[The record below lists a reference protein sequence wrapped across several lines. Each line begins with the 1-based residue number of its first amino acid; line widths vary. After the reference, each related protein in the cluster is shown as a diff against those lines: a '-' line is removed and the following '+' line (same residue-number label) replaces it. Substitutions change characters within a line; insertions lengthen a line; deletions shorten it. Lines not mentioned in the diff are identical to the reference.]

1 MTSGSS
7 PYSSATDQAVKLRRD
22 AELAAAEQAA
32 ERLVAE
38 EVAREAIQGRA
49 EADRIARE
57 HAEAAKQAHEART
70 EAERVVTEHSQQRQ
84 LAESLAERAARARE
98 AAENGE
104 EVVAFGGD
112 GMLRI
117 VAHAIRGTDAVLGL
131 LPGGR
136 GNDFGHVLGIPSD
149 PVAACEI
156 LADGE
161 VRSLDAAE
169 VDGDTFVGI
178 ASYGLDSIVNRLAN
192 EAPRALGRASYATAL
207 FSGLRGWRPVE
218 FELVLDGTA
227 RSFTGFTVAASN
239 SGRYGGGM
247 KMAPDARLDDG
258 LLDVVVIDD
267 MPIPRLVRSL
277 PRLFTGSHVESD
289 KVHVLQAAEVRVAA
303 DRSFELYA
311 DGDPIGH
318 TPATVRALPGAL
330 RFRAP
335 RSRVS

>member
-1 MTSGSS
+1 MTRRLRILCNPTAGGGKKPARAPEVEAALRARGLDFALELTSS
-7 PYSSATDQAVKLRRD
+7 P
-22 AELAAAEQAA
+22 
-32 ERLVAE
+32 
-38 EVAREAIQGRA
+38 
-49 EADRIARE
+49 E
-57 HAEAAKQAHEART
+57 HT
-70 EAERVVTEHSQQRQ
+70 
-84 LAESLAERAARARE
+84 AARARE

-136 GNDFGHVLGIPSD
+136 GNDFGHVLGIPPD

-161 VRSLDAAE
+161 VRDLDAAE

-178 ASYGLDSIVNRLAN
+178 ASLGLDSIVNKLAN
-192 EAPRALGRASYATAL
+192 DAPKALGRASYGVAL
-207 FSGLRGWRPVE
+207 FGGLRGWQPVD
-218 FELVLDGTA
+218 FELVLDGTP
-227 RSFTGFTVAASN
+227 RSFTGYTVAVAN

-258 LLDVVVIDD
+258 LLDVVVIEDI
-267 MPIPRLVRSL
+267 PIRRLLRSL
-277 PRLFTGSHVESD
+277 PKIFTGTHVNSD
-289 KVHVLQAAEVRVAA
+289 KVHVLQAREVSVAA
-303 DRSFELYA
+303 DRTFELYA

-335 RSRVS
+335 RDAARQAS